1 MLGQTWKSE
10 LREFK
15 DEKTG
20 RAICQLTSTGNNV
33 HLYFTENSFD
43 ANKNEIIFLS
53 DRATGEDKAPHER
66 PHYNLFR
73 MNLNNGEIMQIT
85 DEPREAEGGE
95 SHAGP
100 VQSVT
105 KTQDSQIIVYKT
117 GNRIR
122 KLDARTGET
131 ITLFEGAGYNLGAPS
146 IARNRRYVAFCRNED
161 VNVLDGPNYTGFKDR
176 YYLVKDGRIT
186 LAYLDG
192 SGWFDVFK
200 DTHQVGHFQ
209 FCPDDSTLGSYC
221 HEGPWNLVTQRMW
234 LLDLAARE
242 ARPCFRQNEL
252 DSVGHEFWTRDGHL
266 FFDNRGPGH
275 DGTITS
281 DRTQAV
287 ATDVAVKEQHD
298 FVPFVGLADK
308 NGQMIKR
315 IDMPFYCN
323 HYHANPDNTLLVGDD
338 VDNLVLI
345 DISGEKAT
353 LEVLCNHKTSWH
365 TQSAH
370 CHPTWSWDGRN
381 ILYASDHGGKVNL
394 YLIEDVLK

>member
-10 LREFK
+10 MRQFK
-15 DEKTG
+15 DGKTG
-20 RAICQLTSTGNNV
+20 RTILQLTAVGNNV

-43 ANKNEIIFLS
+43 AVKNEIIFLS
-53 DRATGEDKAPHER
+53 DRASGEDKAPSEH

-73 MNLNNGEIMQIT
+73 MNLDSGEITQIT
-85 DEPREAEGGE
+85 DEPADTTGGE
-95 SHAGP
+95 THAGP

-105 KTQDSQIIVYKT
+105 KTRDSEIIVYKT
-117 GNRIR
+117 GDKIR
-122 KLDARTGET
+122 KLDTRTGET
-131 ITLFEGAGYNLGAPS
+131 LTLFEGTGYNLGAPS
-146 IARNRRYVAFCRNED
+146 IACNRQYAAFCRNED
-161 VNVLDGPNYTGFKDR
+161 VQVLDGPNYTGFKER
-176 YYLVKDGRIT
+176 FYRVKDGRIT

-192 SGWFDVFK
+192 SGWFDIFK

-209 FCPDDSTLGSYC
+209 FCPDDSTLGSFC

-234 LLDLAARE
+234 LLNFISRE
-242 ARPCFRQNEL
+242 ARPCFRQAEI
-252 DSVGHEFWTRDGHL
+252 DSVGHEFWTRNGCI

-287 ATDVAVKEQHD
+287 ATDTAVKEQHD
-298 FVPFVGLADK
+298 FTPFVGLADK
-308 NGQMIKR
+308 NGEMVKR

-323 HYHANPDNTLLVGDD
+323 HYHANLDNSLLVGDD
-338 VDNLVLI
+338 VDDLVLI

-353 LEVLCNHKTSWH
+353 LEVLCNHKTSWY

-370 CHPTWSWDGRN
+370 CHPTWSWDSRR
-381 ILYASDHGGKVNL
+381 ILYASDYGGKVNL
-394 YLIEDVLK
+394 YLVEP

>member
-1 MLGQTWKSE
+1 MMLGQTWKSE
-10 LREFK
+10 IREFK

-20 RAICQLTSTGNNV
+20 RTIRQLTSTGNNI

-43 ANKNEIIFLS
+43 AKKNEIIFLS
-53 DRATGEDKAPHER
+53 DRATDEDKAPYED
-66 PHYNLFR
+66 PHLNLFR
-73 MNLNNGEIMQIT
+73 MDLDGGEITQIT
-85 DEPREAEGGE
+85 DESEG
-95 SHAGP
+95 SNDPDTHAGP

-105 KTQDSQIIVYKT
+105 KTPDSEIIVYRT
-117 GNRIR
+117 GEKIR
-122 KLDARTGET
+122 KLDTRTGEI
-131 ITLFEGAGYNLGAPS
+131 ITLYKGTGYTLGAPS

-161 VNVLDGPNYTGFKDR
+161 VDVQGGPNYTGFKER
-176 YYLVKDGRIT
+176 FYLVKDGRIT
-186 LAYLDG
+186 VAYLDG

-209 FCPDDSTLGSYC
+209 FAPDDSTLGTYC

-234 LLDLAARE
+234 LLDFVSRE
-242 ARPCFRQNEL
+242 AKPCFRQDEF
-252 DSVGHEFWTRDGHL
+252 DSVGHEFWTRDGYI

-308 NGQMIKR
+308 NGEIIKK

-323 HYHANPDNTLLVGDD
+323 HYHANPDNTILVGDD
-338 VDNLVLI
+338 VDDLVLI
-345 DISGEKAT
+345 DISGERAT

-370 CHPTWSWDGRN
+370 CHPTWSWDGSR
-381 ILYASDHGGKVNL
+381 ILYASDYGGKVNL
-394 YLIEDVLK
+394 YMVEP

>member
-1 MLGQTWKSE
+1 M
-10 LREFK
+10 REFK

-20 RAICQLTSTGNNV
+20 RTIRQLTSTGNNV
-33 HLYFTENSFD
+33 HLYFTENSFV
-43 ANKNEIIFLS
+43 ANKTEIIFLS

-73 MNLNNGEIMQIT
+73 MDLDCGEITQIT
-85 DEPREAEGGE
+85 DEPQESEGGE
-95 SHAGP
+95 THAGP

-105 KTQDSQIIVYKT
+105 KTPDGEIIVYKT
-117 GNRIR
+117 GEKIR
-122 KLDARTGET
+122 KLVPCTGEN
-131 ITLFEGAGYNLGAPS
+131 ITLYEGKGFNLGAPS
-146 IARNRRYVAFCRNED
+146 IAHNRRYVAFCRNED
-161 VNVLDGPNYTGFKDR
+161 VHVLDGPNYTGFKDR
-176 YYLVKDGRIT
+176 FYLVKDGRIT

-209 FCPDDSTLGSYC
+209 FCPNDSTLGSYC

-234 LLDLAARE
+234 LLDFAVRE
-242 ARPCFRQNEL
+242 ARPCFRQTEL
-252 DSVGHEFWTRDGHL
+252 DSVGHEFWTRDGHI

-287 ATDVAVKEQHD
+287 ATDVAVKQQNE
-298 FVPFVGLADK
+298 FIPFVGLTDK
-308 NGQMIKR
+308 KGEMVKR

-323 HYHANPDNTLLVGDD
+323 HYHANPDHTTLVGDD
-338 VDNLVLI
+338 VDDLVLI
-345 DISGEKAT
+345 DIAGEKPT
-353 LEVLCNHKTSWH
+353 LKVLCNHKTSWH

-370 CHPTWSWDGRN
+370 CHPTWSWDGRQ
-381 ILYASDHGGKVNL
+381 ILFASDEGGKVQI
-394 YLIEDVLK
+394 YLVEP

>member
-10 LREFK
+10 IREFK

-20 RAICQLTSTGNNV
+20 RTIRQLTSTGNNI

-53 DRATGEDKAPHER
+53 DRATGEDKAPYED
-66 PHYNLFR
+66 PHLNLFR
-73 MNLNNGEIMQIT
+73 MDLDSGEITQIT
-85 DEPREAEGGE
+85 DEPEGSNDPD

-105 KTQDSQIIVYKT
+105 KTADSEIIVYRT
-117 GNRIR
+117 GGKIR
-122 KLDARTGET
+122 KLDTRTGEN
-131 ITLFEGAGYNLGAPS
+131 ITLFDGTGYNLGAPS
-146 IARNRRYVAFCRNED
+146 IAPNRRYVAFCRNED
-161 VNVLDGPNYTGFKDR
+161 VQVQGGPNYTGFKER
-176 YYLVKDGRIT
+176 FYLVKDGRIT
-186 LAYLDG
+186 VAYLDG
-192 SGWFDVFK
+192 SGWFDIFK

-209 FCPDDSTLGSYC
+209 FAPDDSTLGTYC

-234 LLDLAARE
+234 LLDFVSRE
-242 ARPCFRQNEL
+242 AKPCFRQDEI
-252 DSVGHEFWTRDGHL
+252 DSVGHEFWTRDGYI

-287 ATDVAVKEQHD
+287 ATEVAVKAQDD

-308 NGQMIKR
+308 NGEMVKK

-323 HYHANPDNTLLVGDD
+323 HYHANPDNTVLVGDD
-338 VDNLVLI
+338 VDDLVLI
-345 DISGEKAT
+345 DISGERAT

-370 CHPTWSWDGRN
+370 CHPTWSWDGSR
-381 ILYASDHGGKVNL
+381 ILYASDFGGKVNL
-394 YLIEDVLK
+394 YMVEP